1 MLIMIDVT
9 AAAPAGPVRG
19 AESRLTQAYASAT
32 RNAGSS
38 VTMISRRGAAAAPA
52 AGSVTVQV
60 PGPQPGLRSVS
71 DSDSLADAAN

>member
-38 VTMISRRGAAAAPA
+38 VTMISRRGAAAGPRRPLRHGA
-52 AGSVTVQV
+52 S
-60 PGPQPGLRSVS
+60 GPQPGLRSVS